1 MLIFCYRYDG
11 FIILKYD
18 GFLILKLIK
27 VNISLFIDIM
37 EFFKLNN

>member
-1 MLIFCYRYDG
+1 MLIFCYRYYG
-11 FIILKYD
+11 FLILKYD

-37 EFFKLNN
+37 EFLN